1 MIPLRFGVKRS
12 FMSES
17 IPVAQRLS
25 AVKPSAT
32 VAVAQRA
39 RELKAQGIDV
49 LSFSVGEPDF
59 DTPEYIRE
67 AAKKA
72 IDDGATRYTAA
83 RGTIELREA
92 ICAASAK
99 RRSGITYDPSEVVVS
114 VGAKHTLFNLAL
126 ALYDPGDE
134 VLIPAPYWVSY
145 PEQVRLAGAE
155 PVVVQTTEE
164 EGFRMTP
171 ETLRAAIT
179 PKTKALLL
187 CSPSNPTGAAYTGE
201 QLRALADVAAEH
213 DFWIIVDEIY
223 GQLVY
228 GDFEQKS
235 VIEVAPELRDQ
246 IIIVDGVSKTF
257 AMTGWRIGWMLG
269 PEYVTK
275 ACDKIQGQATTNPSS
290 VAQRAATAALTGSW
304 EPMEAM
310 RQAFEERRT
319 IIVDGLNAI
328 DGISCRLPEGA
339 FYAFA
344 NVQGLIG
351 RTGAGKVLE
360 NDLDLAGYLLEEAR
374 CAVVPGT
381 AFGAPGFV
389 RMSYAASNDMIR
401 EGLRRIDEAVRK
413 LD

>member
-1 MIPLRFGVKRS
+1 MTNT
-12 FMSES
+12 
-17 IPVAQRLS
+17 IPVARRLS

-59 DTPEYIRE
+59 DTPAHIRE
-67 AAKKA
+67 AAKRA
-72 IDDGATRYTAA
+72 IDAGATRYTAA
-83 RGTIELREA
+83 RGILELRQA
-92 ICAASAK
+92 ICDASSE
-99 RRSGITYDPSEVVVS
+99 RRSGVSYDPSEVVVS

-134 VLIPAPYWVSY
+134 ILIPAPYWVSY
-145 PEQVRLAGAE
+145 PEQVRLAGAD
-155 PVVVQTTEE
+155 PVIVETTEAD
-164 EGFRMTP
+164 GFRMTP
-171 ETLRAAIT
+171 DALRSALTAR
-179 PKTKALLL
+179 TKALLL
-187 CSPSNPTGAAYTGE
+187 CSPSNPTGAAYTAE
-201 QLRALADVAAEH
+201 QLRALADVAVER
-213 DFWIIVDEIY
+213 DLWVIVDEIY

-228 GDFEQKS
+228 GGFQQKS
-235 VIEVAPELRDQ
+235 IVEVAPELKDR

-269 PEYVTK
+269 PEQVAK

-290 VAQRAATAALTGSW
+290 VAQHAALAALRGPW

-310 RQAFEERRT
+310 RQAFEARRS
-319 IIVDGLNAI
+319 IILDGLNAI
-328 DGISCRLPEGA
+328 EGIRCRVPEGA

-344 NVQGLIG
+344 NVQALLGKV
-351 RTGAGKVLE
+351 GAGKMLE
-360 NDLDLAGYLLEEAR
+360 SDLDLAGYLLEEAR

-389 RMSYAASNDMIR
+389 RISYAASNDMIR
-401 EGLRRIDEAVRK
+401 EGLSRIGEAVAK
-413 LD
+413 LT

>member
-1 MIPLRFGVKRS
+1 
-12 FMSES
+12 MSEN

-59 DTPEYIRE
+59 DTPVHIRE

-72 IDDGATRYTAA
+72 IDSGATRYTAA
-83 RGTIELREA
+83 RGIVELREA
-92 ICAASAK
+92 ICEASAK
-99 RRSGITYDPSEVVVS
+99 RRAGVTYDPSQVVVS

-126 ALYDPGDE
+126 ALYDEGDE

-145 PEQVRLAGAE
+145 PEQVRLAGAT
-155 PVVVQTTEE
+155 PVIVQTTEE

-171 ETLRAAIT
+171 EALRAAIT
-179 PKTKALLL
+179 PKTKALIL

-201 QLRALADVAAEH
+201 QLRALADVAAERN
-213 DFWIIVDEIY
+213 FWIIVDEIY

-228 GDFEQKS
+228 GGFDQKS
-235 VIEVAPELRDQ
+235 IAEVAPDLKDR

-257 AMTGWRIGWMLG
+257 AMTGWRIGWMFA

-275 ACDKIQGQATTNPSS
+275 ACEKIQGQATTNPSS
-290 VAQRAATAALTGSW
+290 IAQHAAIAALRGPW
-304 EPMEAM
+304 EPMEEM
-310 RQAFEERRT
+310 RQAFEARRS
-319 IIVDGLNAI
+319 IIVEGLNAI
-328 DGISCRLPEGA
+328 DGISCGMPEGA

-344 NVQGLIG
+344 NVQPLIG
-351 RTGAGKVLE
+351 KQGGGKMLE
-360 NDLDLAGYLLEEAR
+360 TDIDVAGYLLEEAR

-389 RMSYAASNDMIR
+389 RISYAASNDMIR
-401 EGLRRIDEAVRK
+401 EGLSRIGEALSK
-413 LD
+413 LG